1 MLSLVSRLSSL
12 VFRLSSFIFRLSSF
26 VSRQKKWRA
35 IRLSTPNT
43 QSRVIYFAVQGAA
56 CLHSLALGHE
66 ALALGHSFTFGQ
78 SAALGQVAHSV
89 GQGFSLFWH
98 SAAFG
103 HDAQSAAGQA
113 VSAGCTHSVQ
123 ALSGQACAS
132 PFCFGWLQQAI
143 IATDARAITANDK
156 IFFIIVN
163 VLRLNINCSTQ
174 I

>member
-1 MLSLVSRLSSL
+1 MALRALRAL
-12 VFRLSSFIFRLSSF
+12 RKNPIIPITPINPIAPIK
-26 VSRQKKWRA
+26 KKWRA
-35 IRLSTPNT
+35 IRLSSTN
-43 QSRVIYFAVQGAA
+43 SLIRENYFAVQGAA
-56 CLHSLALGHE
+56 CLHS
-66 ALALGHSFTFGQ
+66 LALGHSFTFGQ

-89 GQGFSLFWH
+89 GQGFSVFWH